1 MPGRKIE
8 PIYAAPVAD
17 VDTARRSSV
26 THLTLLLA
34 NPSAVVNVEKA
45 GASASGLSVRTSRT
59 RDRNPQPARRIG
71 KQIEDSAFGKSSAEV
86 RA

>member
-17 VDTARRSSV
+17 VDTAPGSSV

-34 NPSAVVNVEKA
+34 NPSAVVTVEKA
-45 GASASGLSVRTSRT
+45 GASASGLSVRHQAAT
-59 RDRNPQPARRIG
+59 RERNPQPARRSA
-71 KQIEDSAFGKSSAEV
+71 KQIEDSAFGQV
-86 RA
+86 VC